1 MNIDHLMFAAAVM
14 MLATA
19 VAVGVAKKL
28 NLGSIVALLVVG
40 MALGPHSPLPLF
52 TGHIDQLQAVGEI
65 GVMLLLF
72 VVGLDVRPKSLWSM
86 RRLVFGLGPAQY
98 LLTTGAIMALLVWVT
113 GLKWHSA
120 LVVGLGLAMSSSA
133 VLYPILEER
142 AEEASPQGRAT
153 MAVDIFQSFMVI
165 PVLALIPILGVGHA
179 GNGSIPTLDEALV
192 VCAAVAAVYV
202 LGRYLLP
209 WALVLTA
216 SNLGSGAFA
225 LIVLA
230 GVLGAGWLMDKVG
243 ISMALGAFMIGVL
256 LSTTEFAQQIKAAAT
271 PAKRVL
277 LGLFFIAIGMAI
289 DLKEVAAVGGS
300 LLVYLPVLLTIKF
313 AVLFVLAL
321 VFRLGVRVALLI
333 GLLLMPFDEIGYV
346 IFASA
351 KANGLLSPR
360 AYTIGL
366 TVITLSFVVSPVL
379 IDLGYKLTDRLK
391 RRPQLDAALTATTE
405 SMHDHVLIVG
415 YSYVGRAIC
424 LMLEWAKIPYLCL
437 EIDLARIAEATRWKH
452 NVRYGDA
459 TDPTLLGLLRLAHA
473 RSVIVTT
480 GIYDSTKRIISNLR
494 QFYPNVPVM
503 TAVQYLAQREELGQ
517 MGATQ
522 VMALAPEG
530 TLSFGRSILESLGV
544 SEAQAAAIINALK
557 ADDYAV
563 LRGARAV
570 EADAVGD
577 KSAVKPRTAGGYQN

>member
-19 VAVGVAKKL
+19 IAIGVAKKL

-52 TGHIDQLQAVGEI
+52 TAHIDQLQAVGEI

-72 VVGLDVRPKSLWSM
+72 VVGLDVQPKSLWSM

-98 LLTTGAIMALLVWVT
+98 LLTATAIMALLVWVS
-113 GLKWHSA
+113 GLNWHSA
-120 LVVGLGLAMSSSA
+120 LVAGLGLAMSSSA
-133 VLYPILEER
+133 VPFPILQER

-179 GNGSIPTLDEALV
+179 GSGSIPTADKALA

-209 WALVLTA
+209 RALVLTA

-243 ISMALGAFMIGVL
+243 ISMALGAFLIGVL
-256 LSTTEFAQQIKAAAT
+256 LSTTVFAQQIKAAAT
-271 PAKRVL
+271 PAKWVL

-289 DLKEVAAVGGS
+289 DLKEVAASGGS
-300 LLVYLPVLLTIKF
+300 LLIYLPVLLSIKF

-321 VFRLGVRVALLI
+321 VFRLGVRAALPT
-333 GLLLMPFDEIGYV
+333 GLLLMPFDEIAYV

-366 TVITLSFVVSPVL
+366 TVISLSFVVSPAL
-379 IDLGYKLTDRLK
+379 INLGYKLSDRLN
-391 RRPQLDAALTATTE
+391 RGPQLDPALTGATQ
-405 SMHDHVLIVG
+405 SMHDHVLMVG

-424 LMLEWAKIPYLCL
+424 LMLEIAKIPYICF
-437 EIDLARIAEATRWKH
+437 EIDLARIAEAKRWRH
-452 NVRYGDA
+452 NVHYGDA
-459 TDPTLLGLLRLAHA
+459 TDPTLLSLLRLAHA

-480 GIYDSTKRIISNLR
+480 GIYDSTKRIISHLR

-503 TAVQYLAQREELGQ
+503 TAVQYLAQREELRQ
-517 MGATQ
+517 MGTTQ
-522 VMALAPEG
+522 VMALSPEG
-530 TLSFGRSILESLGV
+530 TLSFGRSILDSLGV
-544 SEAQAAAIINALK
+544 SEGQAAAIISALK

-570 EADAVGD
+570 EANTVGD
-577 KSAVKPRTAGGYQN
+577 RPGVERGTAGYRS

>member
-1 MNIDHLMFAAAVM
+1 MFAAAVM

-19 VAVGVAKKL
+19 IAIGVAKKL

-40 MALGPHSPLPLF
+40 MVLGPHSPLPLF
-52 TGHIDQLQAVGEI
+52 TGHIEQLRAVGEI

-72 VVGLDVRPKSLWSM
+72 VVGLDVQPKSLWLM

-98 LLTTGAIMALLVWVT
+98 LLTTAAIMALLVWVT
-113 GLKWHSA
+113 GLNWHSG
-120 LVVGLGLAMSSSA
+120 LVAGLGLAMSSSA
-133 VLYPILEER
+133 VLYPILQER
-142 AEEASPQGRAT
+142 AEEASPEGRAG

-179 GNGSIPTLDEALV
+179 SNGLIPTADKALV

-209 WALVLTA
+209 RALILTA

-256 LSTTEFAQQIKAAAT
+256 LSTTVFAQQIKAAAT

-277 LGLFFIAIGMAI
+277 LGLFFIAIGMAT

-300 LLVYLPVLLTIKF
+300 LLIYLPVLLTIKF
-313 AVLFVLAL
+313 AISFVLAL
-321 VFRLGVRVALLI
+321 VFRLRVRASLLT
-333 GLLLMPFDEIGYV
+333 GLLLMPFDEIAYV

-366 TVITLSFVVSPVL
+366 TVISLSFVVSPVL
-379 IDLGYKLTDRLK
+379 INLGYKLTDRLK

-405 SMHDHVLIVG
+405 SMHDHVLMVG
-415 YSYVGRAIC
+415 YSHVGRAIC
-424 LMLEWAKIPYLCL
+424 LMLEWAKVPYICF
-437 EIDLARIAEATRWKH
+437 ETDLARITEARRWKH
-452 NVRYGDA
+452 NVHYGDA
-459 TDPTLLGLLRLAHA
+459 TDPALLGLLRLARV

-480 GIYDSTKRIISNLR
+480 GIYDSTKRIISHLR

-503 TAVQYLAQREELGQ
+503 TAVQYLAQREELRH

-530 TLSFGRSILESLGV
+530 TLSFGRSILDSLGV
-544 SEAQAAAIINALK
+544 SDGQAEAIISSLK
-557 ADDYAV
+557 ANDYAV
-563 LRGARAV
+563 LRGVGAV
-570 EADAVGD
+570 EADAAGD
-577 KSAVKPRTAGGYQN
+577 RSAVKPRTGGYQN

>member
-1 MNIDHLMFAAAVM
+1 MFAAAVM

-19 VAVGVAKKL
+19 LAVGLAKKL

-40 MALGPHSPLPLF
+40 MVLGPHSPLPLF
-52 TGHIDQLQAVGEI
+52 TGHIEQLQAVGEI

-72 VVGLDVRPKSLWSM
+72 VVGLDVQPKSLWSM

-98 LLTTGAIMALLVWVT
+98 LLTTAAIMALLVWVT
-113 GLKWHSA
+113 GLNWQTA

-133 VLYPILEER
+133 VLYPILQER
-142 AEEASPQGRAT
+142 ADEASLQGRAT

-179 GNGSIPTLDEALV
+179 GNGSIPTVDKALV

-209 WALVLTA
+209 RALVLTA
-216 SNLGSGAFA
+216 RNLGSGAFA

-256 LSTTEFAQQIKAAAT
+256 LSTTVFAQQIKAAAT

-289 DLKEVAAVGGS
+289 DLKEVVALGGS
-300 LLVYLPVLLTIKF
+300 LLFYLPVLLSIKF
-313 AVLFVLAL
+313 GILFVLAL
-321 VFRLGVRVALLI
+321 GFRLGVRAAFLT
-333 GLLLMPFDEIGYV
+333 GLLLMPFDEIAYV

-351 KANGLLSPR
+351 KTNGLLNARS
-360 AYTIGL
+360 YTIGL
-366 TVITLSFVVSPVL
+366 TVISLSFVVSPLL
-379 IDLGYKLTDRLK
+379 INLAYKLSARFERGPKPD
-391 RRPQLDAALTATTE
+391 PAFAATTV
-405 SMHDHVLIVG
+405 SMRDRVVIVG

-424 LMLEWAKIPYLCL
+424 LMLEWAQIPYICF
-437 EIDLARIAEATRWKH
+437 ETDLARVAEARRWKH
-452 NVRYGDA
+452 NVHYGDA
-459 TDPTLLGLLRLAHA
+459 SDPTMMGVLALARA

-480 GIYDSTKRIISNLR
+480 TIYDSTKRVIGNLR
-494 QFYPNVPVM
+494 QFYPSVPVM
-503 TAVQYLAQREELGQ
+503 TAVQYLAQREELRQ

-522 VMALAPEG
+522 VEALAPEG
-530 TLSFGRSILESLGV
+530 TLSFGRSILDSLSV
-544 SEAQAAAIINALK
+544 SEGQAAAIISALK

-570 EADAVGD
+570 EADTAGDRPGVGHG
-577 KSAVKPRTAGGYQN
+577 TAGGYHN

>member
-1 MNIDHLMFAAAVM
+1 MFATAVM

-19 VAVGVAKKL
+19 IAIGVAKKL

-65 GVMLLLF
+65 GVMLLMF
-72 VVGLDVRPKSLWSM
+72 VVGLDVQPKSLWSM

-98 LLTTGAIMALLVWVT
+98 LLTTAAIMALLVWIT
-113 GLKWHSA
+113 GLNWHLA

-133 VLYPILEER
+133 VLYPILQER
-142 AEEASPQGRAT
+142 GEEASLQGRAA
-153 MAVDIFQSFMVI
+153 MALDIFQSFMVI

-179 GNGSIPTLDEALV
+179 GRGSIPTVDKALA

-209 WALVLTA
+209 RALVLTA
-216 SNLGSGAFA
+216 RNLGSGAFA

-256 LSTTEFAQQIKAAAT
+256 LSTTVFAQQIKAAAT
-271 PAKRVL
+271 PAKQVL

-289 DLKEVAAVGGS
+289 DLKEVAASGGS
-300 LLVYLPVLLTIKF
+300 LLFYLPVLLSIKF
-313 AVLFVLAL
+313 AVLFPLAL
-321 VFRLGVRVALLI
+321 VFRLGVPAALVT
-333 GLLLMPFDEIGYV
+333 GLLLMPFDEIAYV

-351 KANGLLSPR
+351 KTNGLLNTRS
-360 AYTIGL
+360 YTIGL
-366 TVITLSFVVSPVL
+366 TVTSLSFVVSPVL
-379 IDLGYKLTDRLK
+379 INLGYKLSNRLK
-391 RRPQLDAALTATTE
+391 RRKQLDPALTPTTE
-405 SMHDHVLIVG
+405 SMHDHVLMVG
-415 YSYVGRAIC
+415 YSHVGRAIC
-424 LMLEWAKIPYLCL
+424 LMLEWAKIPYVCF
-437 EIDLARIAEATRWKH
+437 EIDLARIAEAKRWKH
-452 NVRYGDA
+452 NVQYGDA
-459 TDPTLLGLLRLAHA
+459 SDPTLLSLLRLAHA

-494 QFYPNVPVM
+494 QFYPHVPVI
-503 TAVQYLAQREELGQ
+503 TAVQYLAQREELRQ
-517 MGATQ
+517 MGTNQ

-530 TLSFGRSILESLGV
+530 TLSFGRSILDSLGV
-544 SEAQAAAIINALK
+544 PDGQATAIINALK

-563 LRGARAV
+563 LRGAGAV
-570 EADAVGD
+570 EPDRAGD
-577 KSAVKPRTAGGYQN
+577 KPGVAPRTAGYRS

>member
-1 MNIDHLMFAAAVM
+1 MFAAAVM

-19 VAVGVAKKL
+19 IAVGVAKKL
-28 NLGSIVALLVVG
+28 NLGSIVALMVVG
-40 MALGPHSPLPLF
+40 MVLGPHSPMPLF
-52 TGHIDQLQAVGEI
+52 TGHIEQLRAVGEI

-72 VVGLDVRPKSLWSM
+72 VVGLDVQPKSLWSM

-98 LLTTGAIMALLVWVT
+98 LLTAAAIMALLVWVS
-113 GLKWHSA
+113 GLNWHWA
-120 LVVGLGLAMSSSA
+120 LVSGLGLAMSSDA
-133 VLYPILEER
+133 VSFPILQER

-179 GNGSIPTLDEALV
+179 GNGYIPTAGKALV

-209 WALVLTA
+209 RALVLTA
-216 SNLGSGAFA
+216 RNLGSGAFA

-230 GVLGAGWLMDKVG
+230 GVFGAGWLMDKVG

-256 LSTTEFAQQIKAAAT
+256 LSTTVFAQQIKAAAT
-271 PAKRVL
+271 PAKQVL

-289 DLKEVAAVGGS
+289 DLKEVAAIGGS
-300 LLVYLPVLLTIKF
+300 LLIYLPVLLTIKF

-321 VFRLGVRVALLI
+321 VFRLGVRTALLT
-333 GLLLMPFDEIGYV
+333 GLLLMPFDEIAYV
-346 IFASA
+346 VFANA
-351 KANGLLSPR
+351 KTNGLLNAR
-360 AYTIGL
+360 TYTIGL
-366 TVITLSFVVSPVL
+366 TVISLSFVVSPVL
-379 IDLGYKLTDRLK
+379 INLGYKLADRLK
-391 RRPQLDAALTATTE
+391 RVPQLDPALTATAQ
-405 SMHDHVLIVG
+405 SMKDHVLVVG

-424 LMLEWAKIPYLCL
+424 LMLEWGKIPYICF
-437 EIDLARIAEATRWKH
+437 ETDLTRITEARRLKH
-452 NVRYGDA
+452 NVHYGDA
-459 TDPTLLGLLRLAHA
+459 TDPALLGLLRLARA

-503 TAVQYLAQREELGQ
+503 TAVQYLAQREELRH

-530 TLSFGRSILESLGV
+530 TLSFGRSILDSLGV
-544 SEAQAAAIINALK
+544 SEGQAAAIISSLEAN
-557 ADDYAV
+557 DYAV
-563 LRGARAV
+563 LRGVGAV
-570 EADAVGD
+570 EPDAGADGPRADARP
-577 KSAVKPRTAGGYQN
+577 ARFQN